1 MSGKKGAR
9 NLFGMRGRRPGGLSA
24 PAPIPAAPASLAA
37 CSASFLQHLA
47 ARAYARGS
55 LDAHHWGLKGFVEWA
70 DTQSLTSPAAVTRAT
85 MEDYQIYL
93 HHYRSPRT
101 KEPLVVNTQLARLG
115 AVRRFFAWLCRSGAI
130 PANPASDLDLP
141 RKQAQ
146 CLPKCLNSEEIQRLL
161 AIPNTA
167 DPFGLRDRTILEL
180 FYATGVRRTEMT
192 QLDHG
197 DYDASA
203 NTLIIRHGKG
213 NKSRMLPVGERAAWW
228 LDHFLAQSRPLF
240 DHLPSETA
248 MFLTGYGTRMTP
260 AALGNWMA
268 GLMREAGVLTKGSCH
283 LWRHS
288 CATDMHHGGADIRY
302 VQEMLGHARLDTTQ
316 IYTHVN
322 IQALTEVHART
333 HPHGRLSDPPCPA
346 SPDPIAPNFLSCPQP
361 ADALSPRSAMT
372 AILPASPPTIEQPNF
387 GGEDTGGDDLPPGSC
402 PVSPPSLPRPPSPG
416 NSCSPLINNGLNES
430 RTVDKI
436 NHVAYYGYR
445 YYDPLTGRWPSRD
458 PIGEEGGLNLYG
470 FVGNDSTNR
479 TDVFG
484 LVIFTGE
491 EKGYRTAIETA
502 LEAVTSGKLEWNKVE
517 KPLIHTSIPKGDLWC
532 LEAEKGFVSEN
543 ALWKDLMKG
552 MDASP
557 RIVIKNAKL
566 VDNANSGRAS
576 RMRVVNI
583 SVGVAS
589 STYIDSGKTLT
600 ATGKAGG
607 VEVKWELNKEPDFEP
622 VLWHELVGHAILGKT
637 HHLKHWNIY
646 EYVRVMKYIGKN
658 VGDEVDETIIEENK
672 VRKPGKQRRPQYF
685 DRMSNFT
692 SPEWG
697 GEAPNDWARDLDKF
711 KKLGGKFEL

>member
-1 MSGKKGAR
+1 
-9 NLFGMRGRRPGGLSA
+9 MRGRRPGGLSA

-37 CSASFLQHLA
+37 CAVSFLQHLA

-146 CLPKCLNSEEIQRLL
+146 RLPKCLRPEEIQRLL
-161 AIPNTA
+161 AIPSTA

-203 NTLIIRHGKG
+203 HTLLIRHGKG
-213 NKSRMLPVGERAAWW
+213 NKSRLLPVGERAAWW

-240 DHLPSETA
+240 NHLPSETA

-322 IQALTEVHART
+322 IQALSEVHART
-333 HPHGRLSDPPCPA
+333 HPHGRLPDSNEAHNEGHGQPTRDSILLCTASTDPTE
-346 SPDPIAPNFLSCPQP
+346 PNFSSCPQP
-361 ADALSPRSAMT
+361 ADALSPLSAMT
-372 AILPASPPTIEQPNF
+372 AIMPAPSPSLGPPSF
-387 GGEDTGGDDLPPGSC
+387 GGQDTGDDDLPPGSC
-402 PVSPPSLPRPPSPG
+402 PVSPPNIPRPPSPE
-416 NSCSPLINNGLNES
+416 NSPNPLINNGLDES
-430 RTVDKI
+430 RAVD
-436 NHVAYYGYR
+436 VAYYGYR

-458 PIGEEGGLNLYG
+458 PIEEMGGVNLYG
-470 FVGNDSTNR
+470 FLGNDGVNR
-479 TDVFG
+479 LDSLGMVALQTEYTD
-484 LVIFTGE
+484 LDAA
-491 EKGYRTAIETA
+491 AIAA
-502 LEAVTSGKLEWNKVE
+502 LRDVTRESM
-517 KPLIHTSIPKGDLWC
+517 IP
-532 LEAEKGFVSEN
+532 
-543 ALWKDLMKG
+543 
-552 MDASP
+552 
-557 RIVIKNAKL
+557 
-566 VDNANSGRAS
+566 
-576 RMRVVNI
+576 
-583 SVGVAS
+583 
-589 STYIDSGKTLT
+589 
-600 ATGKAGG
+600 GG
-607 VEVKWELNKEPDFEP
+607 N
-622 VLWHELVGHAILGKT
+622 
-637 HHLKHWNIY
+637 
-646 EYVRVMKYIGKN
+646 
-658 VGDEVDETIIEENK
+658 
-672 VRKPGKQRRPQYF
+672 
-685 DRMSNFT
+685 
-692 SPEWG
+692 EWG
-697 GEAPNDWARDLDKF
+697 GLILGCNDGKAWHFIYTPGVSSDSPNRVFIDFDGYDPYTKDKRDWVPVADYHTHPPLEKPKTPRQQWVHGQIDVLWDEYDKSMLISLNFSIGDWQTAHAQGLYRDYLATHD
-711 KKLGGKFEL
+711 GKIKMIRTNGTLVTEKIWGKDVVAVSVTKIVGTWK